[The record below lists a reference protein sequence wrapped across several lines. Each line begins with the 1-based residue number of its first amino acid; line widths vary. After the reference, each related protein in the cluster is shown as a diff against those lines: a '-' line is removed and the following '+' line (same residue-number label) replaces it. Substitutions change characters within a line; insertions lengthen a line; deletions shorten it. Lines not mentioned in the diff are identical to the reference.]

1 MVQRDPHFLFLH
13 TGEDLVKMMGIYA
26 KVPMNVC
33 KQCFRG
39 GVFVPWDWFR
49 LEGYLRSSSCS
60 PWGRRR

>member
-1 MVQRDPHFLFLH
+1 MLLGLGGDLVQRDPHFLFLH

-26 KVPMNVC
+26 KVPTNVC

-49 LEGYLRSSSCS
+49 LEGT
-60 PWGRRR
+60 